1 MKMNNKAFVTIEIL
15 IAMVIGFL
23 AILMLTAS
31 IKSLHKVEMQKKT
44 YQDLYLTVL
53 SLKDKIR
60 AKTCI
65 ENPSLNGTQNGFN
78 YNIICEEKKVIN
90 NYQSYYDDMQDK
102 MVGGYWGI
110 YEIHLFRVTINI
122 NKSGLKKEY
131 SFYQT
136 EQKARFTDEELLQQ
150 MLGTMG

>member
-1 MKMNNKAFVTIEIL
+1 MKMNRKAFVTIEIL

-31 IKSLHKVEMQKKT
+31 IKSLHKVEMQKKL
-44 YQDLYLTVL
+44 YQNLYISVL

-60 AKTCI
+60 AKSCI
-65 ENPSLNGTQNGFN
+65 ENSTLNGSINGFS
-78 YNIICEEKKVIN
+78 YNIICDEKKVIN
-90 NYQSYYDDMQDK
+90 NYQSYYDEMQNK

-122 NKSGLKKEY
+122 KKSSFNKSY

-150 MLGTMG
+150 MLDTMR

>member
-1 MKMNNKAFVTIEIL
+1 MKNKAFVTIEIL

-23 AILMLTAS
+23 AILMLTVS
-31 IKSLHKVEMQKKT
+31 IKSLHKVEMQKKM
-44 YQDLYLTVL
+44 YQNLYITVL

-65 ENPSLNGTQNGFN
+65 ENSLLNGKQNGFN
-78 YNIICEEKKVIN
+78 YNITCQEKKNIN
-90 NYQSYYDDMQDK
+90 NYKSYYDEIQNK

-122 NKSGLKKEY
+122 KKDGLNKKY

-150 MLGTMG
+150 MLDGMR